1 MPLLAPPLRVP
12 RSPRRA
18 PSALFTPTFPFT
30 FPFTFT
36 LLLPLFFAA
45 PTAHAATLTGNIS
58 NVATGNLLEGAQ
70 VAVPSLGLS
79 ALTDNTGRYVL
90 PSLPAGTH
98 EVVVTYV
105 GLDPART
112 TVTVNDSASTTRN
125 FDLTSVV
132 YKLDAFKVTGE
143 REGGAAAITAQRNA
157 ENVKNIVAMDSFGN
171 LPNMNAAEVAIRLPG
186 VAGNPSDENLIDGFT
201 IRGIGPGLNSVTLD
215 GSPLTSQGALNRS
228 TNMNNL
234 TGSMFDQMELTKGHT
249 PDKEAGSIGGTI
261 NLKSRSPLSMKER
274 RRITYS
280 AGVRYA
286 PSFTEQ
292 TPTREKHRAHPL
304 FNVGWQELFDVF
316 GGERNLGVSLNVFYS
331 ENAVGGFRTLRDFEN
346 TTAQPAYLWDY
357 RTWDNYNNRKQ
368 ASVSL
373 KADYRLSP
381 STKLSVN
388 TVASDA
394 VETFRRQYETRAF
407 TTQAVFNPALPVTG
421 TNATAGILPGYTDR
435 ITQVRA
441 AAGSTIE
448 QTTTGP
454 GNFANRMR
462 RLDVGAEHV
471 FGALQLDYNAL
482 YTQTNING
490 GGGGRGGIL
499 VNRLTAV
506 GWRLDRTDSDLYPR
520 FTQTEGPD
528 FNNAANYRPTTYNN
542 SILQNDDQIKEA
554 RANARYTLPVSF
566 PLSLKSG
573 AVWRQHYASAE
584 SVARRWNYAGTTALP
599 SDPTII
605 TFDSVKTGRRLPQ
618 WEPVQFFAD
627 RQPITPSLWRED
639 LYFNEQNKYT
649 ANRAVTENVTAGY
662 ALASGRVGRNGLIAG
677 VRTERTETS
686 SWGWVRARTGSTVPQ
701 QTADPV
707 GSATRDYAGTQRNL
721 SGSYTKSF
729 PSAHL
734 SHDLTSN
741 LKARLSWSTSFGRP
755 PLNNAL
761 PNETI
766 SEANQTL
773 TVNNPSLLPQNA
785 ATWDATL
792 EYYFEPVGTLSLGWF
807 NKTITDYIVTGTNA
821 GTIATGNDNG
831 FNGEYAGF
839 TRLTSA
845 NAGTAKVSGWEF
857 NYQQQFTFLPGLLKG
872 FGASANYT
880 LIRTNGNFGGTTSR
894 STNEVPGFIP
904 RTGNATLSWRY
915 KKFST
920 RLLYNFTGSYITAFT
935 AATPGRNLYRFQYAT
950 VNAGVS
956 YQLRPNLQLTL
967 DAANLTNEPQSL
979 YRGVRSQMQN
989 TILNGTSLTF
999 GVNGRF

>member
-1 MPLLAPPLRVP
+1 MKTSTRLDPRLP
-12 RSPRRA
+12 RSLSLSLSLPL
-18 PSALFTPTFPFT
+18 SLS
-30 FPFTFT
+30 

-292 TPTREKHRAHPL
+292 TPTRENHRAHPL
-304 FNVGWQELFDVF
+304 FNVGWQELLDVF
-316 GGERNLGVSLNVFYS
+316 GGERNLGLSLNVFYS

-357 RTWDNYNNRKQ
+357 RTWDNYNLRKQ
-368 ASVSL
+368 ASISL
-373 KADYRLSP
+373 KADYRLAP
-381 STKLSVN
+381 STKLSIN

-407 TTQAVFNPALPVTG
+407 TTQAVFNPALPATG

-482 YTQTNING
+482 YTQSNING

-499 VNRLTAV
+499 VNRITAV

-662 ALASGRVGRNGLIAG
+662 ALASGRVGRTGLIAG

-686 SWGWVRARTGSTVPQ
+686 SWGWVRARTGSTVAQ

-734 SHDLTSN
+734 THDLTSD

-766 SEANQTL
+766 SETNQTL

-956 YQLRPNLQLTL
+956 YQVRPNLQLTL

>member
-1 MPLLAPPLRVP
+1 MPSL
-12 RSPRRA
+12 
-18 PSALFTPTFPFT
+18 PSASVVARLVRAG
-30 FPFTFT
+30 T
-36 LLLPLFFAA
+36 LLLALAVPSAS
-45 PTAHAATLTGNIS
+45 TAHAATLTGNIS

-292 TPTREKHRAHPL
+292 TPTRENHRAHPL

-662 ALASGRVGRNGLIAG
+662 ALASGRVGRTGLIAG

-734 SHDLTSN
+734 THDLTSD

-766 SEANQTL
+766 SETNQTL

-821 GTIATGNDNG
+821 GTIGTGNDNG
-831 FNGEYAGF
+831 YNGEYPGF

-845 NAGTAKVSGWEF
+845 NAGTAKVTGWEF

-956 YQLRPNLQLTL
+956 YQVRPNLQLTL

>member
-1 MPLLAPPLRVP
+1 MKSPSLPRLPRSLSPSLSRSLFLPLLLAF
-12 RSPRRA
+12 
-18 PSALFTPTFPFT
+18 SALT
-30 FPFTFT
+30 
-36 LLLPLFFAA
+36 A
-45 PTAHAATLTGNIS
+45 PAATLTGNVS
-58 NVATGNLLEGAQ
+58 NVATGNLLEGARIE
-70 VAVPSLGLS
+70 VPSLGLT
-79 ALTDNTGRYVL
+79 AFTDNTGRYVL
-90 PSLPAGTH
+90 PPLPPGTH
-98 EVVVTYV
+98 ELVVTYV
-105 GLDPART
+105 GLDPARAS
-112 TVTVNDSASTTRN
+112 VTVSDAASTTRH

-132 YKLDAFKVTGE
+132 YKLEAFKVTGE
-143 REGGAAAITAQRNA
+143 REGAAAAITAQRNA
-157 ENVKNIVAMDSFGN
+157 DNVKNIVAMDSFGN

-215 GSPLTSQGALNRS
+215 GSPLTSQGALTRS

-274 RRITYS
+274 RRLTYS

-316 GGERNLGVSLNVFYS
+316 GGERNLGLSLNVFYS
-331 ENAVGGFRTLRDFEN
+331 ENVVGGFRTLRDFEN

-381 STKLSVN
+381 STKLSIN

-407 TTQAVFNPALPVTG
+407 TTQAIFNPALPVTG
-421 TNATAGILPGYTDR
+421 PNATAGILPGYTAL

-441 AAGSTIE
+441 APGSTIE

-462 RLDVGAEHV
+462 RLDLGAEHV

-528 FNNAANYRPTTYNN
+528 FTNPANYRPTTYNN
-542 SILQNDDQIKEA
+542 SILQNDDQIREA
-554 RANARYTLPVSF
+554 RANARYTLPVSV
-566 PLSLKSG
+566 PLVLKSG

-584 SVARRWNYAGTTALP
+584 SVARRWNYAGTAALP
-599 SDPTII
+599 ADPSIV
-605 TFDSVKTGRRLPQ
+605 TFDSVKTGRRIPQ
-618 WEPVQFFAD
+618 WEALQFFAE
-627 RQPITPSLWRED
+627 RQPINSALWTED
-639 LYFNEQNKYT
+639 RYFNEQNKYT
-649 ANRAVTENVTAGY
+649 ANRAVTETVTAGY
-662 ALASGRVGRNGLIAG
+662 ALAQGRVGRTGLIAG

-686 SWGWVRARTGSTVPQ
+686 SWGWVRTRTGSTTAQ
-701 QTADPV
+701 QVADPV
-707 GSATRDYAGTQRNL
+707 GSATRDYAGTERKL
-721 SGSYTKSF
+721 SGAYTKSF

-734 SHDLTSN
+734 THDLTDN

-755 PLNNAL
+755 PLNSAL

-773 TVNNPSLLPQNA
+773 TVNNPGLLPQTA

-792 EYYFEPVGTLSLGWF
+792 EYYFEPVGTFSFGWF
-807 NKTITDYIVTGTNA
+807 NKTIEDYIVTGTNA
-821 GTIATGNDNG
+821 GTIATGTDNG
-831 FNGEYAGF
+831 YNGEYAGF

-845 NAGTAKVSGWEF
+845 NAGTAKVTGWEF

-920 RLLYNFTGSYITAFT
+920 RILYNFTGSYITGFT
-935 AATPGRNLYRFQYAT
+935 AATPGRNLYRFHYAT
-950 VNAGVS
+950 VNAGIS
-956 YQLRPNLQLTL
+956 YQVRPNLQLTL
-967 DAANLTNEPQSL
+967 DAANLTNEPQAF
-979 YRGVRSQMQN
+979 YRGVQSQMQN
-989 TILNGTSLTF
+989 TILNGTTLTF

>member
-1 MPLLAPPLRVP
+1 LLLALAV
-12 RSPRRA
+12 
-18 PSALFTPTFPFT
+18 PSAS
-30 FPFTFT
+30 
-36 LLLPLFFAA
+36 
-45 PTAHAATLTGNIS
+45 TAHAATLTGNIS

-79 ALTDNTGRYVL
+79 TLTDNTGRYVL

-105 GLDPART
+105 GLDAVRT
-112 TVTVNDSASTTRN
+112 TATVNDSASTTRN

-215 GSPLTSQGALNRS
+215 GSPLTSQGALSRS

-292 TPTREKHRAHPL
+292 TPTRENHRAHPL

-316 GGERNLGVSLNVFYS
+316 GGERNLGLSLNVFYS
-331 ENAVGGFRTLRDFEN
+331 ENAVGGFRTTRDFEN

-368 ASVSL
+368 ASISL

-381 STKLSVN
+381 STKLSIN

-394 VETFRRQYETRAF
+394 VETFRRQYDTRAF

-482 YTQTNING
+482 YTQSNING

-627 RQPITPSLWRED
+627 RQPITPALWTED
-639 LYFNEQNKYT
+639 RYFNEQNKYT

-662 ALASGRVGRNGLIAG
+662 ALASGRVGRTGLIAG

-686 SWGWVRARTGSTVPQ
+686 SWGWVRARTGSTVAQ

-734 SHDLTSN
+734 THDLTSD

-766 SEANQTL
+766 SETNQTL

-807 NKTITDYIVTGTNA
+807 NKTITDYIIAGTNA

-839 TRLTSA
+839 TRLTSS

-956 YQLRPNLQLTL
+956 YQVRPNLQLTL

-979 YRGVRSQMQN
+979 YRGVRSQMQS
-989 TILNGTSLTF
+989 TILNGTSLIF

>member
-1 MPLLAPPLRVP
+1 MHTTDLATLRLPFSPSLPLSLSL
-12 RSPRRA
+12 SLLLSL
-18 PSALFTPTFPFT
+18 SAL
-30 FPFTFT
+30 
-36 LLLPLFFAA
+36 
-45 PTAHAATLTGNIS
+45 HAATLTGNIS

-79 ALTDNTGRYVL
+79 TFTDNTGRYVL
-90 PSLPAGTH
+90 PSLPAGSH

-215 GSPLTSQGALNRS
+215 GSPLTSQGALSRS

-316 GGERNLGVSLNVFYS
+316 GGERNLGLSLNVFYS

-627 RQPITPSLWRED
+627 RQPITPALWTED
-639 LYFNEQNKYT
+639 RYFNEQNKYT

-662 ALASGRVGRNGLIAG
+662 ALASGRVGRTGLIAG

-686 SWGWVRARTGSTVPQ
+686 SWGWVRARTGSTVAQ

-734 SHDLTSN
+734 THDLTSD

-766 SEANQTL
+766 SETNQTL

-821 GTIATGNDNG
+821 GTIGTGNDNG

-845 NAGTAKVSGWEF
+845 NAGTAKVTGWEF

-956 YQLRPNLQLTL
+956 YQVRPNLQLTL